1 LILIKQNLPRLLLL
15 LFAVLFIS
23 FSPEARSELQE
34 NQLSYLLDSQNLT
47 IDEITSLDENAF
59 IPIKTEQALNL
70 GYSRDQH
77 WIKLNLAAGSW
88 FVEVASPLLDK
99 VTLYQQDQTGHF
111 TTRNAGDHLT
121 RGAQLNFKNPLFYIE
136 PHTSRQ
142 LFLRIESEGTVQ
154 IPLRLYTPI
163 QFSEHKTAEEYG
175 FGLYYGIMLVM
186 VLFNFFLFL
195 FVRDKEYLFYVFYI
209 SSYILLQASLNGYAA
224 QYLWPDA
231 LDWIARAPVYL
242 INLVILSAIIF
253 SQRFLN
259 TAQLAPR
266 LHRLLNVIN
275 IAALFGLLL
284 VYTAPYYWA
293 AQYAN
298 GLGLIMALAA
308 LSSGLYMLLHGY
320 RSARYFV
327 IAWVAFLIGVFVTS
341 LMYLGVLP
349 YSPLNAY
356 AMQIGS
362 ALEVVLLSIALADRI
377 SSLRAKKEQAEQ
389 LNRNLKQKNSELAEL
404 ASHDSLTGL
413 FNRNTFMQQLTL
425 LMANAQRYEHP
436 LTLVMIDLDH
446 FKPVNDLYGHQ
457 MGDAVLQQV
466 AHVLEKSKRASDM
479 AARYGGEEFILLL
492 PHADCQL
499 ACTVAERVREQL
511 QQIHFEQHPDLKISA
526 SFGVACHDAR
536 IDRSIEDLIERA
548 DVALYQAK
556 DQGRN
561 RVCIQAA

>member
-1 LILIKQNLPRLLLL
+1 
-15 LFAVLFIS
+15 
-23 FSPEARSELQE
+23 LQK
-34 NQLSYLLDSQNLT
+34 NHFNYLLDSQNRT
-47 IDEITSLDENAF
+47 ITEVAKLDDSAF
-59 IPIKTEQALNL
+59 KRRDSSQPLNL

-77 WIKLNLAAGSW
+77 WITLNLAAGSW
-88 FVEVASPLLDK
+88 FVEIASPLLDK
-99 VTLYQQDQTGHF
+99 VTLYQQDESGAF
-111 TTRNAGDHLT
+111 SSRNAGDHLT
-121 RGAQLNFKNPLFYIE
+121 RSQQFNFKNPLFYIE
-136 PHTSRQ
+136 PNTPRQ

-163 QFSEHKTAEEYG
+163 QFAEHKTAEEYG

-209 SSYILLQASLNGYAA
+209 SSYILLQASLNGYGA

-231 LDWIARAPVYL
+231 LEWIARAPVYL

-266 LHRLLNVIN
+266 LNRLLNLIN

-298 GLGLIMALAA
+298 TLGLVMALAA
-308 LSSGLYMLLHGY
+308 LSSGIYMLLHGY

-327 IAWVAFLIGVFVTS
+327 IAWVAFLIGTFITS
-341 LMYLGVLP
+341 LMYLGLLP
-349 YSPLNAY
+349 YSPLNTY

-377 SSLRAKKEQAEQ
+377 SSLRNKKEQAER
-389 LNRNLKQKNSELAEL
+389 LNRNLKQKNSELADL
-404 ASHDSLTGL
+404 ASHDGLTGL
-413 FNRNTFMQQLTL
+413 FNRNTFMQQLEL
-425 LMANAQRYEHP
+425 LMANAKRYEHP
-436 LTLVMIDLDH
+436 LTLIMVDLDH

-466 AHVLEKSKRASDM
+466 AQVLEKCKRASDM

-492 PHADCQL
+492 PYADCQL
-499 ACTVAERVREQL
+499 ACTLAERIREQL

-526 SFGVACHDAR
+526 SFGVACHDAK
-536 IDRSIEDLIERA
+536 IDRTIEDLIERA